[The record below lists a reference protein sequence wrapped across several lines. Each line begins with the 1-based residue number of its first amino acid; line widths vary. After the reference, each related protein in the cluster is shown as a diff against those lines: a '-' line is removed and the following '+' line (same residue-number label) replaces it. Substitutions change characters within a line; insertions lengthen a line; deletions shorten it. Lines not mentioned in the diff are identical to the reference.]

1 MEETLKNN
9 ETAQLGIGAVSGS
22 ASRHFIFSATFSLGK
37 YKTASQNFGHT
48 RTGDFPTISNL
59 KDVVRSFNSEA
70 VDIVILSVC
79 EVKEDEFKRFFSE
92 QD

>member
-1 MEETLKNN
+1 MKRLIQKLRK
-9 ETAQLGIGAVSGS
+9 AFAIFFVSGS

-37 YKTASQNFGHT
+37 YGTASQNFGHK
-48 RTGDFPTISNL
+48 RTDNFPTISNL

>member
-1 MEETLKNN
+1 MKRLIQKLRK
-9 ETAQLGIGAVSGS
+9 AFAIFFVSDS
-22 ASRHFIFSATFSLGK
+22 ASRYFIFSAIFLLGK